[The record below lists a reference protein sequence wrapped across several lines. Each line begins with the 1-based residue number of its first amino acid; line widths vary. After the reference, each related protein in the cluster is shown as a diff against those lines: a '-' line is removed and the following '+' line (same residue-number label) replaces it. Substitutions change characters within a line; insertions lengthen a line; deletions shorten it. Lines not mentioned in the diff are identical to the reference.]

1 MQRLN
6 RSVETCVE
14 LVRRLA
20 SACVNGGT
28 PSDSHTAR
36 CHLLQWVGLFRVRP
50 LCLAQQSSV
59 SVSSALRR
67 GIWRGNKF
75 SDVVCRCVSVPRVVV
90 VPRRTEC
97 EGPVGVLFVL
107 HPCVHIFV

>member
-20 SACVNGGT
+20 SACANGCT

-36 CHLLQWVGLFRVRP
+36 CHLLQWVGLVTIEWNTFDAIGEPPVNAKSTFNESGRSILVRNNTQ
-50 LCLAQQSSV
+50 L
-59 SVSSALRR
+59 
-67 GIWRGNKF
+67 
-75 SDVVCRCVSVPRVVV
+75 
-90 VPRRTEC
+90 
-97 EGPVGVLFVL
+97 
-107 HPCVHIFV
+107 